1 MGCCGN
7 ARLSK
12 ELLLHVRLCCYVSGA
27 TVEQN
32 ILVLGLIELIEAQD
46 NSVNVGEPAVQRVAA
61 LGPDAV

>member
-12 ELLLHVRLCCYVSGA
+12 ELLLQVRLCCYVSGA

-32 ILVLGLIELIEAQD
+32 ILVLGLTELIEPQD